1 MGTSEGIPAE
11 VLQLLFTVRLKWGE
25 RTCYIHNIYAP
36 NDAAARMSLFQRLP
50 VDFEND
56 AIHIVCGDFNLALD
70 PVVDSIT
77 GERRPDSSVEPLR
90 SWLSELN
97 VVDVWRLHNPQ
108 ERVYSGPIPRRN
120 RLDYIFVCDSL
131 VASSYENSQYH
142 SWDESDHL
150 AYHVELASWHHNRA
164 WILET
169 PKLAGANTRTKV

>member
-1 MGTSEGIPAE
+1 MNGFSRSVSTRD
-11 VLQLLFTVRLKWGE
+11 T
-25 RTCYIHNIYAP
+25 
-36 NDAAARMSLFQRLP
+36 ARKSLFQRLP

-90 SWLSELN
+90 SWLSDSTLWMYGDYIIKRGFTQGLSP
-97 VVDVWRLHNPQ
+97 VRLHFCV
-108 ERVYSGPIPRRN
+108 RFI
-120 RLDYIFVCDSL
+120 

-150 AYHVELASWHHNRA
+150 AHHVELTSWHHRTGPGF
-164 WILET
+164 LET
-169 PKLAGANTRTKV
+169 SKLAGANTRTKV